1 MTMVAEGHPAA
12 KSIYARVKKMKQ
24 IKQTPI
30 ISSTYNILFK
40 EKDPKTQLK
49 KLEKLISWK
58 PTSYQN
64 LGQPVSRTYY
74 FFTTQ
79 TLNKAGLMP

>member
-30 ISSTYNILFK
+30 ITSTYNILFK

-49 KLEKLISWK
+49 KLEKLIS
-58 PTSYQN
+58 
-64 LGQPVSRTYY
+64 
-74 FFTTQ
+74 
-79 TLNKAGLMP
+79 